1 MKHILLLSIAAL
13 LTIAGCKSTKPGTAA
28 VALPVQDTVTNES
41 FRKLMR
47 DKDLYNA
54 VKETVPVDTAYL
66 VRDTLH
72 VLTKRILGC
81 DAENFKLFWNG
92 ATAKSLPPQV
102 TVKLFQQVD
111 AGCKERHYFHLTYN
125 VKSLKLSN
133 SNTAPATDSA
143 ALSATILHIGGYKN
157 PVRYGY

>member
-1 MKHILLLSIAAL
+1 MKHILLLFTTVLFLIV
-13 LTIAGCKSTKPGTAA
+13 GCKSTRPGTAA
-28 VALPVQDTVTNES
+28 VAPPIEDTVTDES

-54 VKETVPVDTAYL
+54 VKEAVPVDTAYL

-92 ATAKSLPPQV
+92 AMAKSLPPQV

-111 AGCKERHYFHLTYN
+111 AACNERHYFHLTYN
-125 VKSLKLSN
+125 IKSLKLRGEN
-133 SNTAPATDSA
+133 MAPATDSVA
-143 ALSATILHIGGYKN
+143 VNSTIVHIGGYKHD
-157 PVRYGY
+157 VKYGY